1 MLCLQASAGT
11 NTSSVSFSC
20 LAEDLDDV
28 FSLFADVALRP
39 AAPDSEVDLQRAL
52 ATDSLARR
60 KDDPTGVPGVEL
72 RRRVYGDDSPAA
84 ALTTKGSLRRSTG
97 REVRRFLAEAFRPE
111 GAVLGLVGDFDAA
124 HAEAL
129 TRRYF
134 GPDVWPRRASA
145 PPLALR
151 EIAPIEAPR
160 QPGVVLIDKKGLNQA
175 SIAMGEGGVAVTDA
189 DTPALSLLGELLNGF
204 GGTLFDELRTREGLA
219 YSVSAGFAPEAA
231 FEGTFAAG
239 GQTQTG
245 RAAEFVTEL
254 QRVLK
259 EATEAAP
266 SQTRLADAK
275 KAEAASFVF
284 SQAASG
290 SRDRSLAPSWPS
302 RRWACPP
309 TCSSS
314 YASASRR

>member
-1 MLCLQASAGT
+1 M
-11 NTSSVSFSC
+11 
-20 LAEDLDDV
+20 
-28 FSLFADVALRP
+28 
-39 AAPDSEVDLQRAL
+39 
-52 ATDSLARR
+52 R
-60 KDDPTGVPGVEL
+60 KLPV
-72 RRRVYGDDSPAA
+72 
-84 ALTTKGSLRRSTG
+84 
-97 REVRRFLAEAFRPE
+97 
-111 GAVLGLVGDFDAA
+111 GAQ
-124 HAEAL
+124 
-129 TRRYF
+129 
-134 GPDVWPRRASA
+134 S
-145 PPLALR
+145 
-151 EIAPIEAPR
+151 
-160 QPGVVLIDKKGLNQA
+160 A

-290 SRDRSLAPSWPS
+290 SRDRRFAAWLQAGLQGARLAHRP
-302 RRWACPP
+302 C
-309 TCSSS
+309 CSSACTQS
-314 YASASRR
+314 SRNSRPRETCM